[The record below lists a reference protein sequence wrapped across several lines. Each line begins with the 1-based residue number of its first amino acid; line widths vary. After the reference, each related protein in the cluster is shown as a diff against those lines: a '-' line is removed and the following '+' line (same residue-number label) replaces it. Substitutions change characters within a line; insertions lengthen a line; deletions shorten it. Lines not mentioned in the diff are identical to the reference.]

1 MLFTFFYILGAIESF
16 LLSAYLAAVGSHAQ
30 KSLILYLSPSR
41 VAVVLF
47 FIICGLGFC
56 VLAVR
61 SLNPESRMSAFQE
74 KCLNHESGQWRNFVI
89 SVLVIGLALFLLSR
103 QLESF
108 GDFKQIYQRFEPA
121 LVWLAVLA
129 AQAAFLTVVWYF
141 AHFIPADRERNI
153 KATEKELIPLMGLYL
168 GFVILKLIFVTRTSY
183 GPLGRGDEMTY
194 FDMADS
200 FYRGFFSVAQSH
212 HYPPLYPLSIMVTLV
227 FKNWAF
233 DGIKLLNVLYSS
245 SIVFP
250 VYFIARRF
258 LDAPKSLAAAFLSC
272 LIPYHLV
279 FPRRI
284 LSENLFFPL
293 FLWTMVITFTA
304 PRLRA
309 YRLHWDLLN
318 GVILAALY
326 LTRYI
331 TLAIIPFFLLAWW
344 VKPFE
349 GEKSLFLPGWKKVI
363 HFCLLIAAMLAVYSP
378 WLYAGLSEQVQLKLI
393 LGFGITARTTPEQLT
408 LPKLMTWVALYAC
421 YFTLVAAPVLH
432 LLIVSFFQ
440 LDRQRWREGFGRWI
454 FQVLAVM
461 IGFYAAVTRH
471 SWRAYYN
478 ADLPGAIMGRYLIV
492 FSVVYFVIA
501 LTALTQFK
509 QSGFRSRWHFILTAQ
524 VLPFALVTFA
534 YLTLIKGVILPTD
547 GDLLKSLGS
556 VDAFFTEI
564 LGTYFF
570 LLLFLIYGITNWLMW
585 KGTQKFALVAL
596 ITGLVVYYA
605 VGIPSYYQNLM
616 DYQTYPWLASRI
628 ALLAPQP
635 DLKSGDSEQISVFLP
650 EERSSKNGAEIYNG
664 LRTRG
669 IENTQIKVFSP
680 EAVDAMATDKGFII
694 QPIYDGDKENPE
706 YPTLQF
712 NDQEFVIIP
721 VQKQ

>member
-1 MLFTFFYILGAIESF
+1 MLFIFFYILSAIETF
-16 LLSAYLAAVGSHAQ
+16 ALSAYLAAVSSHAEE
-30 KSLILYLSPSR
+30 SLILNLSPSR
-41 VAVVLF
+41 LAVVLF
-47 FIICGLGFC
+47 FFVCGLGFV

-61 SLNPESRMSAFQE
+61 SLKHKSKLYAFQE
-74 KCLNHESGQWRNFVI
+74 NYLNNERCQWLTFVI
-89 SVLVIGLALFLLSR
+89 SLAVIGLVIFLLSR
-103 QLESF
+103 QLDTF

-129 AQAAFLTVVWYF
+129 AQAAFLTAVWYF
-141 AHFIPADRERNI
+141 AHFVTVDRDQNT
-153 KATEKELIPLMGLYL
+153 KATQKELLPLMGLYL
-168 GFVILKLIFVTRTSY
+168 GFIVLKLIFVSRTSY

-200 FYRGFFSVAQSH
+200 FYRGFFSIAQSH

-227 FKNWAF
+227 FKSWTF
-233 DGIKLLNVLYSS
+233 DGIKLLNALYSS

-258 LDAPKSLAAAFLSC
+258 MDAPKSLAAAFLSC

-293 FLWTMVITFTA
+293 FLWTMAITFTV
-304 PRLRA
+304 PRSRA

-344 VKPFE
+344 VKPFDR
-349 GEKSLFLPGWKKVI
+349 EKSLVQPGWKKFL
-363 HFCLLIAAMLAVYSP
+363 HFCLLITAMLAAYSP
-378 WLYAGLSEQVQLKLI
+378 WLFAGLSEKMQLKLI

-408 LPKLMTWVALYAC
+408 MPNLLIWAALYAC
-421 YFTLVAAPVLH
+421 YFILVAAPVLH
-432 LLIVSFFQ
+432 LLVISFFQ
-440 LDRQRWREGFGRWI
+440 VDYKRWREGFGRWI

-461 IGFYAAVTRH
+461 GGFYAAVTRH

-478 ADLPGAIMGRYLIV
+478 ADLPSAIMGRYLIV
-492 FSVVYFVIA
+492 FSAVYFVIA
-501 LTALTQFK
+501 LTALSQFK
-509 QSGFRSRWHFILTAQ
+509 KSNFRSKWQFILAAQ
-524 VLPFALVTFA
+524 LIPFGLVTFA
-534 YLTLIKGVILPTD
+534 YLTLIKGVIIPTD

-564 LGTYFF
+564 LGGYFF
-570 LLLFLIYGITNWLMW
+570 LLLFLIYGLTNWLMW
-585 KGTQKFALVAL
+585 KGSSKSALTALVA
-596 ITGLVVYYA
+596 GLVVYYA

-628 ALLAPQP
+628 ARLAPQP
-635 DLKSGDSEQISVFLP
+635 DPKSGESEQITVFLP
-650 EERSSKNGAEIYNG
+650 EERTSKNEAEIYNG

-669 IENTQIKVFSP
+669 INKTQIEVYAP
-680 EAVDAMATDKGFII
+680 EAVNAMVTDKGFII
-694 QPIYDGDKENPE
+694 QPLNTEDEQYPG

-712 NDQEFVIIP
+712 NNQEFVIIP
-721 VQKQ
+721 VQK